1 MYFFFFFFFLL
12 YFFLGNA
19 VLKLH
24 IFKLAYCVSATVIM
38 CHFLCSLMAFDRKEI
53 KELLTYL
60 LNSYVLIIKSFDR
73 LLIALPLYQWS
84 YCCVRSLWTK
94 ELTGARRPVVGHDAH
109 GGYRP
114 PWVVVWDGAFVLE
127 WRLYVVIILP
137 WPLDHVHTDYNS
149 RPVVYT
155 LRRVM
160 RHLVAYV
167 RGRLDFLC
175 WGRRRYPWMYFD
187 IQFALSFYTIIP
199 PRRQIIRPVFQ
210 LPYYLPTWAENREN
224 SNVK

>member
-114 PWVVVWDGAFVLE
+114 P
-127 WRLYVVIILP
+127 
-137 WPLDHVHTDYNS
+137 
-149 RPVVYT
+149 
-155 LRRVM
+155 
-160 RHLVAYV
+160 
-167 RGRLDFLC
+167 
-175 WGRRRYPWMYFD
+175 
-187 IQFALSFYTIIP
+187 
-199 PRRQIIRPVFQ
+199 
-210 LPYYLPTWAENREN
+210 
-224 SNVK
+224 